1 MSHSLEGMGYVWTG
15 KQFLDNVEYI
25 LNPQAHIGT
34 LVVDD
39 QVDGEVSMQGL
50 TLYLQ
55 DQQPV
60 RFSVSYRCIVKPQ
73 VFYRIQLDPL

>member
-1 MSHSLEGMGYVWTG
+1 MSHSLEGMGYIWTG
-15 KQFLDNVEYI
+15 EQFLDNVEYI
-25 LNPQAHIGT
+25 LNPQTHIGT
-34 LVVDD
+34 LVVGD
-39 QVDGEVSMQGL
+39 QVDGEVLMHDL

-73 VFYRIQLDPL
+73 VFYLIQLKSL